1 MKTAKQSFNP
11 DSTAVALLDDASKI
25 VADKTLFINRCIA
38 KAGLDVLESIHQER
52 TDKLDSVLKKAAPPK
67 RKTA

>member
-11 DSTAVALLDDASKI
+11 DSTASGLLDDAVKI
-25 VADKTLFINRCIA
+25 ISDKTLFINRCIA
-38 KAGLDVLESIHQER
+38 RAGLEVLESIHQER
-52 TDKLDSVLKKAAPPK
+52 SDKLNQVMKKTAPPK

>member
-11 DSTAVALLDDASKI
+11 DSTSVALLDDASKI

-38 KAGLDVLESIHQER
+38 KAGLEVLESIHRER
-52 TDKLDSVLKKAAPPK
+52 TDKLDMVLKKSAPPK
-67 RKTA
+67 RRTA